1 MKSKLPSPRKCTGN
15 NRIGQ
20 RAEEA
25 TAVEEEEEE
34 EEEEDSGA
42 VVEEE
47 VQYRLCLSPFN
58 SLFLRTGFCYAYL

>member
-1 MKSKLPSPRKCTGN
+1 MYSFNFG
-15 NRIGQ
+15 
-20 RAEEA
+20 
-25 TAVEEEEEE
+25 EEEEEE